1 MSKNDLEVGVVN
13 EGRAVVRMAGEGEE
27 QTPPK
32 DREELLN
39 DSGIRREHRH
49 GMCRT
54 SQTSA
59 HASQFSLVPI
69 FYFAHSSSHSFAKY
83 NIVHRK
89 TTALP
94 ESHIR
99 TSHGSFMSCTALL
112 CSASATKVQFKSSAS
127 IFDTAF
133 GCTESSHQEP
143 ITNHCPTSQSQAS

>member
-1 MSKNDLEVGVVN
+1 MSKKDLGVGVVN
-13 EGRAVVRMAGEGEE
+13 EGCAVVRMAGEGEE

-32 DREELLN
+32 DRGELLN

-54 SQTSA
+54 SQTST
-59 HASQFSLVPI
+59 HASQFSLIPI
-69 FYFAHSSSHSFAKY
+69 IYVAYSHSFAKY

-99 TSHGSFMSCTALL
+99 NSHGSFMSCAALL
-112 CSASATKVQFKSSAS
+112 CSASATKVQLAVQCSSSRLYQYS
-127 IFDTAF
+127 ILHRV
-133 GCTESSHQEP
+133 ESP
-143 ITNHCPTSQSQAS
+143 RTND